1 MNRKSVLVIVM
12 IAVMLSGGGCG
23 NKEAETT
30 VENNPEIYQ
39 EKEVENVETQPTA
52 TAQEDSVKTEMA
64 DIDSLIVEKTDDEL
78 DLKQFFY
85 SYEDRSMDNEGER
98 FLIQI
103 GLNTFLKSL

>member
-1 MNRKSVLVIVM
+1 M
-12 IAVMLSGGGCG
+12 
-23 NKEAETT
+23 
-30 VENNPEIYQ
+30 
-39 EKEVENVETQPTA
+39 ETQPIA
-52 TAQEDSVKTEMA
+52 TVQEENPAKAETA